1 MSKTLMNLVSTSFRH
16 GKTGRGVLTTEQALV
31 RAHVTKTLI
40 TVSSRENGV
49 FFFTD
54 DHCFGYPYLAN
65 EFVSCTMA
73 FPMHVTPRAS
83 LPTGVR
89 FDISDV
95 KSFMLNRLN
104 KFGEGSTSLS
114 MLKYPDEIV
123 NLIQ

>member
-73 FPMHVTPRAS
+73 FPMHVTPRES
-83 LPTGVR
+83 LPTGVIETMEQYIGI
-89 FDISDV
+89 FHDDEKQITTIEELVTLID
-95 KSFMLNRLN
+95 
-104 KFGEGSTSLS
+104 GE
-114 MLKYPDEIV
+114 
-123 NLIQ
+123 